1 MTTFRELDPEQLTDN
16 PFKLVGKDWML
27 IAGGGVADVN
37 MMTASWGGLGV
48 LWGKPVAFV
57 FVRPSRHTYGRI
69 EDNTRFTCNF
79 FTENFRDAL
88 NLCGS
93 KSGRDL
99 DKVKATGLTPRAD
112 DDGAAY
118 FDEARLVLVCRKLY
132 HADIDPARFLDA
144 GIASNYPTGDYH
156 RMYVAE
162 IERSLVWP

>member
-16 PFKLVGKDWML
+16 PFQLVGKDWML
-27 IAGGGVADVN
+27 IAGGGVSDVN

-57 FVRPSRHTYGRI
+57 FVRPSRLTFARV
-69 EDNTRFTCNF
+69 EDSTRFTCNF

-99 DKVKATGLTPRAD
+99 DKVQTTGLTPRAD
-112 DDGAAY
+112 GDGAAY

-132 HADIDPARFLDA
+132 AADVDPARFLDS
-144 GIASNYPTGDYH
+144 GIGANYPAGDYH
-156 RMYVAE
+156 RQYIGE
-162 IERSLVWP
+162 IERCLVWP